1 MATAVDK
8 WPAYARLSAVA
19 QAGHLPHSSYTITR
33 DTTLA
38 PGAGALVFRSSDGL
52 AAHVRRERRGTFFR
66 PENADVLH
74 GCQAPSDCVHIARR
88 E

>member
-33 DTTLA
+33 DTTRLYIDLKIFLA
-38 PGAGALVFRSSDGL
+38 LELASLSS
-52 AAHVRRERRGTFFR
+52 RG
-66 PENADVLH
+66 
-74 GCQAPSDCVHIARR
+74 S
-88 E
+88 

>member
-33 DTTLA
+33 DTTRRVVLNVRFLDYQ
-38 PGAGALVFRSSDGL
+38 AGRPMADLGRDRNSS
-52 AAHVRRERRGTFFR
+52 
-66 PENADVLH
+66 
-74 GCQAPSDCVHIARR
+74 
-88 E
+88 

>member
-33 DTTLA
+33 DTTL
-38 PGAGALVFRSSDGL
+38 PTLPL
-52 AAHVRRERRGTFFR
+52 ASGPNSGTPRGWGR
-66 PENADVLH
+66 
-74 GCQAPSDCVHIARR
+74 
-88 E
+88 